1 MFKFKIQNQAKQIK
15 EFKKKFSLDLLK
27 KINLRYKTI
36 EPNFNKLYFLYKVI
50 TENKR
55 LTVLEFGS
63 GWSTFIIS
71 LGLFKNYT
79 THNIQT
85 KKLRKSNNF
94 TLFSID
100 NSKKYLS
107 LTKKKFKDAE
117 KKMNFSGKF
126 KKIKVN
132 WIFSSVSMTMYN
144 GNIATQYN
152 KLPVCNPDF
161 IYLDGPDQYNIKKKI
176 NGFNTA
182 HKELMPMS
190 CDILM
195 IENFLMPGTIIVV
208 DGRGANAEFLR
219 KNFKRKWKSFYS
231 KYFDQHLF
239 YLDEKSFGKW
249 SSRLLKFYKS

>member
-1 MFKFKIQNQAKQIK
+1 MFKLKIQNQTKQIK
-15 EFKKKFSLDLLK
+15 EFKKRFSLWLLN
-27 KINLRYKTI
+27 KINLKYKTI

-71 LGLFKNYT
+71 LGLSENYT
-79 THNIQT
+79 NYNLQT
-85 KKLRKSNNF
+85 KRLRKSDNF
-94 TLFSID
+94 TVFSID

-117 KKMNFSGKF
+117 KKINLSGKF
-126 KKIKVN
+126 KKIKVS

-144 GNIATQYN
+144 GNIATKYD
-152 KLPVCNPDF
+152 KLPVCNPDL

-195 IENFLMPGTIIVV
+195 IENYFMPGTIIVV

-219 KNFKRKWKSFYS
+219 KNFKRKWKYFYS